1 MIRVCAAW
9 ILTIGLCL
17 AGCAEKREEAKAL
30 EKEVIGDR
38 AAVVMDSLAAPA
50 KPEPQKDTSLMTP
63 PPAEVPQAAKPVA
76 PALKPALSDVD
87 GFVIQ
92 LGSYAD
98 QDLATAKAEEYQRR
112 GYHAFVS
119 RAEVGGRTVYRL
131 RIGVYDTYQ
140 EAQEVGRLLADRYSA
155 QFWIDRNR

>member
-1 MIRVCAAW
+1 MIRVCTAW

-17 AGCAEKREEAKAL
+17 AGCAEKKEEVKAL
-30 EKEVIGDR
+30 EKEMIGDR

-50 KPEPQKDTSLMTP
+50 KPEPEKDTVGGTSM
-63 PPAEVPQAAKPVA
+63 PAEIMQAVEPAA
-76 PALKPALSDVD
+76 PSPTPALSDAD

-98 QDLATAKAEEYQRR
+98 QALATAKAEEYQRL

-119 RAEVGGRTVYRL
+119 RAEVGERTVYRL
-131 RIGVYDTYQ
+131 RIGVYNSYQ